1 LKFLGLRNK
10 KSSVTPEFQKQSIL
24 PRFTGAASVRSGLA
38 RFGLTASF
46 VLICIALW
54 WATPNFMTQQNW
66 VIVLRQISIN
76 GILAVGV
83 TYVLLTGG
91 VDLSLGSVVALA
103 GVVAAS
109 FAHPGEYPLIV
120 PLLMGVLSGLMC
132 GIVNGLVITLG
143 RIAPFIVTLGMMTVA
158 RGLALV
164 MSQGRPVSNLSP
176 SFNFLGSGKVLD
188 IPLPILILCSVALV
202 SMIFLRNIR
211 WGRYLYA
218 VGGNEEAARAAG
230 LSVRSIKTFAYAV
243 CGALAGLAGVV
254 LAARITTGQPN
265 AGVAYELDAIAA
277 AVIGGTSLSGGVGGV
292 GGTLL
297 GVLLMGVINNGLD
310 LLNVSSYYQQ
320 IVKGII
326 IVGAVW
332 LDKSARKH

>member
-1 LKFLGLRNK
+1 MDANRGRYLWRFRP
-10 KSSVTPEFQKQSIL
+10 SVFGFRLSD
-24 PRFTGAASVRSGLA
+24 
-38 RFGLTASF
+38 FGLVLALVVISCALGVLSPQFWTAGN
-46 VLICIALW
+46 LINV
-54 WATPNFMTQQNW
+54 T
-66 VIVLRQISIN
+66 RQISLN

-91 VDLSLGSVVALA
+91 VDLSLGSLVALT

-109 FAHPGEYPLIV
+109 FAHPQAWPVAAQVLV
-120 PLLMGVLSGLMC
+120 PVAMGVLTGTVC
-132 GIVNGLVITLG
+132 GVVNGLVVTQG

-164 MSQGRPVSNLSP
+164 LSGGRPVSNLST
-176 SFNFLGSGKVLD
+176 SFTALGGDVLGFPIPLLILLGLATVSWLFLGNTRL
-188 IPLPILILCSVALV
+188 
-202 SMIFLRNIR
+202 
-211 WGRYLYA
+211 GRYVYA
-218 VGGNEEAARAAG
+218 VGGNEQAARAAG
-230 LSVRSIKTFAYAV
+230 IGVKAVKTFAYAV
-243 CGALAGLAGVV
+243 CGAFAGIAGVV

-297 GVLLMGVINNGLD
+297 GALLMGVINNGLD

-320 IVKGII
+320 IIKGLI
-326 IVGAVW
+326 IVGAVL
-332 LDKSARKH
+332 LDKRQRI